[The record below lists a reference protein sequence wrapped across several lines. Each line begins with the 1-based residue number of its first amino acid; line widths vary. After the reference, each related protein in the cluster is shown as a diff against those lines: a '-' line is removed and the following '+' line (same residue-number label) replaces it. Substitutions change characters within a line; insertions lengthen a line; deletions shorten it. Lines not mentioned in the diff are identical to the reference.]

1 MQWGIVVM
9 FVLRTGRGEHA
20 EASHDLQSKH
30 LFTKVKFHEVH
41 QTLDGDIYIYIKVRV
56 LLSGYVQ
63 IQCVF
68 YLTGNK
74 KHSKRY
80 QVRKNSV
87 CQ

>member
-1 MQWGIVVM
+1 M
-9 FVLRTGRGEHA
+9 LRLHMICSPNVSLPRLNFMKSTRHWTE
-20 EASHDLQSKH
+20 
-30 LFTKVKFHEVH
+30 
-41 QTLDGDIYIYIKVRV
+41 IYIYIKVRV